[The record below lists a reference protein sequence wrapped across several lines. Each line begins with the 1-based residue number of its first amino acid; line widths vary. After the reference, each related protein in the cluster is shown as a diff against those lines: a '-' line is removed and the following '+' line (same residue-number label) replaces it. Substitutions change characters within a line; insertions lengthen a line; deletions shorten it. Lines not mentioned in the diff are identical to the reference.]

1 MSLTTNGIYRFEEFE
16 LDPNSR
22 TFSRDG
28 MQIPLYP
35 KSFEILIYLV
45 THPGRVVT
53 KEEIFRA
60 VWPESFVE
68 EGNLARQ
75 VSSLR
80 KALGD
85 RADCIVTVPGRG
97 YQFAASVRD
106 GLQANGNAGGLTED
120 VLVQSVRERTQVV
133 IEESFP
139 APVVVTARA
148 RVSLLGR
155 LTHPLVAWS
164 VLGVVLLAGVA
175 TYLWMR
181 FSKPPELRKVMV
193 ADFLNLTGDPTYDL
207 TMKNALEAQVGQTP
221 WIQLMSTGEVNN
233 ALASMEKP
241 PDTPLLGDTALEVCK
256 RTGYQAMLRPKIE
269 FSPDKPSGGMTIDV
283 VNCVTGATLATYKAT
298 ANTKDELLG
307 TLDSISLRVRRKLGE
322 PSKSMDGYRVPFMNA
337 TTYSF
342 DALLAYYQGTTLG
355 RKAKFQE
362 AIPYFQKAV
371 EIDPKFA
378 WAQSALAITYYNLG
392 DRPKAAEYAQKAF
405 DLSPNVT
412 EYEKIYIRYTYYL
425 DTVHD
430 LDATEDVILEWTR
443 VYPNNMTAWEALT
456 DVEIERGDYAKAI
469 EAGERAL
476 KLVVARAP
484 STYTILARAY
494 LRANRYG
501 DAKRVVAEAQA
512 QGMDSQAMH
521 EILFNIA
528 AIQHDSLGMQHEV
541 DWNKGKPEF
550 YDMSGNQGIVA
561 ADEGRYRQFEAIYKS
576 AIPQGLK
583 EDGADAADSMLW
595 EETRIEAALGR
606 EAQARGFLKQVK
618 DHSGIYSAVI
628 EASAGDVSAAEAYLK
643 RPEQYPHGTIDH
655 FIYRPEA
662 KAILA
667 LRRHDPDAAVKEL
680 EVASPYELAACEV
693 IDVRGNAY
701 LAAKQGEKAEVEFKR
716 LIANPGLD
724 DPVHPWTVLAHL
736 GLARAYALQGNKA
749 GSKAEYESFFALWKD
764 ADPDVPV
771 LLQARREYAQ
781 LQ

>member
-1 MSLTTNGIYRFEEFE
+1 MSLTANGIYRFDEFE
-16 LDPNSR
+16 LDPSSR

-28 MQIPLYP
+28 ERISLFP
-35 KSFEILIYLV
+35 KAFEILIYLV
-45 THPGRVVT
+45 ANPGRVVT
-53 KEEIFRA
+53 KEEIFKA

>member
-1 MSLTTNGIYRFEEFE
+1 MSLTTNGIYRFDEFE

-181 FSKPPELRKVMV
+181 FSKPTELRKVMV

>member
-1 MSLTTNGIYRFEEFE
+1 MSLTTNGIYRFDEFE

-80 KALGD
+80 RALGD
-85 RADCIVTVPGRG
+85 RAACIATVPGRG
-97 YQFAASVRD
+97 YQFTAKVQN

>member
-1 MSLTTNGIYRFEEFE
+1 
-16 LDPNSR
+16 
-22 TFSRDG
+22 
-28 MQIPLYP
+28 
-35 KSFEILIYLV
+35 
-45 THPGRVVT
+45 
-53 KEEIFRA
+53 
-60 VWPESFVE
+60 
-68 EGNLARQ
+68 
-75 VSSLR
+75 
-80 KALGD
+80 
-85 RADCIVTVPGRG
+85 
-97 YQFAASVRD
+97 
-106 GLQANGNAGGLTED
+106 
-120 VLVQSVRERTQVV
+120 
-133 IEESFP
+133 
-139 APVVVTARA
+139 
-148 RVSLLGR
+148 
-155 LTHPLVAWS
+155 
-164 VLGVVLLAGVA
+164 
-175 TYLWMR
+175 
-181 FSKPPELRKVMV
+181 
-193 ADFLNLTGDPTYDL
+193 
-207 TMKNALEAQVGQTP
+207 
-221 WIQLMSTGEVNN
+221 
-233 ALASMEKP
+233 
-241 PDTPLLGDTALEVCK
+241 VCK

-701 LAAKQGEKAEVEFKR
+701 LAAKQGEKAEAEFKR

-724 DPVHPWTVLAHL
+724 DPIHPWPVLAHL

-764 ADPDVPV
+764 ADSDLPA
-771 LLQARREYAQ
+771 LQQARREYAV

>member
-1 MSLTTNGIYRFEEFE
+1 
-16 LDPNSR
+16 
-22 TFSRDG
+22 
-28 MQIPLYP
+28 
-35 KSFEILIYLV
+35 
-45 THPGRVVT
+45 VVT

-60 VWPESFVE
+60 VWPESCVE

>member
-1 MSLTTNGIYRFEEFE
+1 MSLTTNGIYRFDEFE

>member
-1 MSLTTNGIYRFEEFE
+1 MSLTTNGIYRFDEFE

-181 FSKPPELRKVMV
+181 FSKPTELRKVMV

-392 DRPKAAEYAQKAF
+392 DRPKAF